1 MLTLQSLFGL
11 CVIVGITWLLSENR
25 PQIPWRTVLIGFAM
39 QFLLALLLIKLP
51 FTQSI
56 FTGLN
61 QLVLV
66 LDQATTTGTSFV
78 FGYLGGGDT
87 PFVVSEPA
95 NTFIFAFKALPL
107 IIVVSAISAL
117 LFYWRVLPWIVK
129 QLARLLSRSMG
140 IGGALG
146 LGAAANIFVGMIEA
160 PLFIRPYLAKL
171 SRAELFALMTTGMA
185 TIAGTMMVLYASI
198 LSGIR
203 EDALGQILSASV
215 ISIPAALII
224 ALILVPQE
232 KKSIVPEV
240 ETEIRSEAS
249 SSMDAITRGTLDG
262 VKLLINVVAMLIV
275 FVALVA
281 LVNIVLTLLPNVN
294 GESITLQRILGL
306 VFAPL
311 VWLMGIPADEIF
323 TAGSLMGIKTIL
335 NEFLAYLQLVALP
348 KNSLSARSEMIMI
361 YALCGF
367 ANFGSLGIM
376 LGGIGTMVPERRTE
390 IAGLGLKS
398 ILAGTLATMM
408 TGAFVGILI

>member
-1 MLTLQSLFGL
+1 LLTLQSLFGL

-376 LGGIGTMVPERRTE
+376 LGGMGTLVPERRTE

-408 TGAFVGILI
+408 TGTFVGILI

>member
-1 MLTLQSLFGL
+1 MLLTLQSLFGL
-11 CVIVGITWLLSENR
+11 GVILGLTWLLSENR
-25 PQIPWRTVLIGFAM
+25 QQIPWRTVVIGFGL
-39 QFLLALLLIKLP
+39 QFLLAIVLVKLP

-61 QLVLV
+61 KIVLI
-66 LDQATTTGTSFV
+66 LDQATTAGTSFV
-78 FGYLGGGDT
+78 FGYLGGGEA
-87 PFVVSEPA
+87 PFALTNPA
-95 NTFIFAFKALPL
+95 NSFIFAFKALPL
-107 IIVVSAISAL
+107 IIVVSALSAL
-117 LFYWRVLPWIVK
+117 LFYWRILPWIVK

-160 PLFIRPYLAKL
+160 PLFIRPYLARL

-198 LSGIR
+198 LADIR
-203 EDALGQILSASV
+203 ADALGQILSASV
-215 ISIPAALII
+215 ISIPAALVV
-224 ALILVPQE
+224 ALILVPQKE
-232 KKSIVPEV
+232 KNDDNEAV
-240 ETEIRSEAS
+240 IRSEAS
-249 SSMDAITRGTLDG
+249 SAMDAITRGTLDG
-262 VKLLINVVAMLIV
+262 VKLLINVIAMLIV

-281 LVNIVLTLLPNVN
+281 LINIALAWIPDVN
-294 GESITLQRILGL
+294 GQPVTLQRILGL

-311 VWLMGIPADEIF
+311 VWLMGIPSDEVL

-335 NEFLAYLQLVALP
+335 NEFLAYLQLAALP
-348 KNSLSARSEMIMI
+348 ADALSPRSEMIML

-408 TGAFVGILI
+408 TGAFVGILY

>member
-1 MLTLQSLFGL
+1 MLLTLQSLFGL
-11 CVIVGITWLLSENR
+11 CVIVGITWVLSENR
-25 PQIPWRTVLIGFAM
+25 QQIPWRTVFIGFGL

-66 LDQATTTGTSFV
+66 LDRATTTGTSLV
-78 FGYLGGGDT
+78 FGYLGGGET

-198 LSGIR
+198 LSDIR
-203 EDALGQILSASV
+203 EDAFGQILSASV
-215 ISIPAALII
+215 ISVPAALVI
-224 ALILVPQE
+224 ALILVPE
-232 KKSIVPEV
+232 KEKGIAE
-240 ETEIRSEAS
+240 EAEIRSEAT

-262 VKLLINVVAMLIV
+262 VKLLINVIAMLIV

-281 LVNIVLTLLPNVN
+281 LVNIILAMLPEIN
-294 GESITLQRILGL
+294 GEPITLQRILGL

-311 VWLMGIPADEIF
+311 VWLMGIPADEVF

-348 KNSLSARSEMIMI
+348 ENSLSARSEMIMI

-376 LGGIGTMVPERRTE
+376 LGGMGTMVPERRTE

-408 TGAFVGILI
+408 TGTFVGILI

>member
-1 MLTLQSLFGL
+1 LTLQSLFGL
-11 CVIVGITWLLSENR
+11 CVIIGITWLLSENR

-39 QFLLALLLIKLP
+39 QFLLAVLLIKLP

-61 QLVLV
+61 QLVLT

-129 QLARLLSRSMG
+129 QFARLLSRSMG

-215 ISIPAALII
+215 ISIPAAIVI

-232 KKSIVPEV
+232 KQNVAV
-240 ETEIRSEAS
+240 EAEICSEAS

-262 VKLLINVVAMLIV
+262 VKLLINVIAMLIV

-281 LVNIVLTLLPNVN
+281 LLNIVLAVLPEVN
-294 GESITLQRILGL
+294 GEPITLQRILGL

-311 VWLMGIPADEIF
+311 VWLMGIPADEVF

-348 KNSLSARSEMIMI
+348 ENSLSARSEMIMI

-376 LGGIGTMVPERRTE
+376 LGGMGTLVPERRTE

-408 TGAFVGILI
+408 TGTIVGILI

>member
-1 MLTLQSLFGL
+1 MLILQSLFGL
-11 CVIVGITWLLSENR
+11 CVILGITWVLSENR
-25 PQIPWRTVLIGFAM
+25 QQISWRMVLNGLGL
-39 QFLLALLLIKLP
+39 QFLLALILIKLP
-51 FTQSI
+51 ITQSL

-61 QLVLV
+61 QVVLV
-66 LDQATTTGTSFV
+66 LDQATTAGTSFV
-78 FGYLGGGDT
+78 FGYLGGDKP
-87 PFVVSEPA
+87 PFTVA
-95 NTFIFAFKALPL
+95 NPVKLFVFAFKALPL
-107 IIVVSAISAL
+107 IIVVSALSAV
-117 LFYWRVLPWIVK
+117 LFYWRILPWVVK
-129 QLARLLSRSMG
+129 QLARLLSGSMG

-146 LGAAANIFVGMIEA
+146 LGASANIFVGMIEA
-160 PLFIRPYLAKL
+160 PLFIRPYLAKM

-198 LSGIR
+198 LSDIR

-215 ISIPAALII
+215 ISIPAALVI
-224 ALILVPQE
+224 ALMLVPDNM
-232 KKSIVPEV
+232 KSDLEGA
-240 ETEIRSEAS
+240 EIHSEAS

-262 VKLLINVVAMLIV
+262 VKLLINIVAMLIV

-281 LVNIVLTLLPNVN
+281 LINIMLAFLPDIN
-294 GESITLQRILGL
+294 GEPVTLQRILGL

-311 VWLMGIPADEIF
+311 VWLMGIPSNEVF

-335 NEFLAYLQLVALP
+335 NEFLAYLHLVALP
-348 KNSLSARSEMIMI
+348 QGTLSSRSEMIMI

-376 LGGIGTMVPERRTE
+376 LGGMGTMVPERRTE

>member
-1 MLTLQSLFGL
+1 MLVLQSLFGVVAML
-11 CVIVGITWLLSENR
+11 GIAILLSEDR
-25 PQIPWRTVLIGFAM
+25 RRIAWRTVLVGLSV
-39 QFLLALLLIKLP
+39 QLVLALVLVKLP
-51 FTQSI
+51 VSQSL

-61 QLVLV
+61 QVVLV
-66 LDQATTTGTSFV
+66 LDKATTAGTSFV
-78 FGYLGGGDT
+78 FGYLGGDAF
-87 PFVVSEPA
+87 PFEVSDPSK
-95 NTFIFAFKALPL
+95 TFVLAFKALPL
-107 IIVVSAISAL
+107 VIVVSALSAL
-117 LFYWRVLPWIVK
+117 LFYWRVLPWVVR

-203 EDALGQILSASV
+203 DDALGQILSASV
-215 ISIPAALII
+215 ISIPAALVI
-224 ALILVPQE
+224 ALVLVPGNGE
-232 KKSIVPEV
+232 DTAAGAELV
-240 ETEIRSEAS
+240 SEAS
-249 SSMDAITRGTLDG
+249 SAMDAITRGTLQG
-262 VKLLINVVAMLIV
+262 VTLVINIVAMLIV

-281 LVNIVLTLLPNVN
+281 LVNLLLGLLPEVG
-294 GESITLQRILGL
+294 GEPVSLQRLLGVL
-306 VFAPL
+306 FAPL
-311 VWLMGIPADEIF
+311 VWLMGIPLDEAL
-323 TAGSLMGIKTIL
+323 TAGSLMGVKTIL
-335 NEFLAYLQLVALP
+335 NEFLAYLDLAALP
-348 KNSLSARSEMIMI
+348 AQALSERSEIIMV

-376 LGGIGTMVPERRTE
+376 LGGMGTMVPERRAE
-390 IAGLGLKS
+390 IAALGLKS

>member
-1 MLTLQSLFGL
+1 MLLTLQSLFGL
-11 CVIVGITWLLSENR
+11 LVIVGITWLLSENR
-25 PQIPWRTVLIGFAM
+25 PQIPWRTVFIGFGL

-61 QLVLV
+61 QVVLV
-66 LDQATTTGTSFV
+66 LDRATTAGTTFV
-78 FGYLGGGDT
+78 FGYLGGGEA
-87 PFVVSEPA
+87 PFTLSDPA

-117 LFYWRVLPWIVK
+117 LFYWRILPWIVK

-146 LGAAANIFVGMIEA
+146 LGATVNIFVGMIEA
-160 PLFIRPYLAKL
+160 PLFIRPYLTKL
-171 SRAELFALMTTGMA
+171 SRSELFALMTTGMA

-215 ISIPAALII
+215 ISIPAALVI
-224 ALILVPQE
+224 ALILVPE
-232 KKSIVPEV
+232 KEQGITNEA
-240 ETEIRSEAS
+240 EICSEAT

-262 VKLLINVVAMLIV
+262 VKLLINIVAMLIV
-275 FVALVA
+275 FLALVA
-281 LVNIVLTLLPNVN
+281 LVNIFLALFPDVN
-294 GESITLQRILGL
+294 GEPITLQRILGL

-311 VWLMGIPADEIF
+311 VWLMGIPANEIF
-323 TAGSLMGIKTIL
+323 AAGSLMGIKTIL

-348 KNSLSARSEMIMI
+348 KGSLSARSEMIMI

-376 LGGIGTMVPERRTE
+376 LGGMGTMVPERRTE
-390 IAGLGLKS
+390 IAGLGFKS

-408 TGAFVGILI
+408 TGAFVGVLV

>member
-1 MLTLQSLFGL
+1 LLAIQSLAGL
-11 CVIVGITWLLSENR
+11 LVMLSISWLLSEDR
-25 PQIPWRTVLIGFAM
+25 RQIPWRTVLIGLAM
-39 QFLLALLLIKLP
+39 QFLLAVLLIKLP

-66 LDQATTTGTSFV
+66 LDQATTAGTSFV
-78 FGYLGGGDT
+78 FGYLGGGEP
-87 PFVVSEPA
+87 PFALSDPA

-107 IIVVSAISAL
+107 IIVVSALSAL

-146 LGAAANIFVGMIEA
+146 LGAVANIFVGMIEA

-171 SRAELFALMTTGMA
+171 SRAELFILMTTGMA

-215 ISIPAALII
+215 ISIPAALVI
-224 ALILVPQE
+224 AMILVPE
-232 KKSIVPEV
+232 SGKGFAEDV
-240 ETEIRSEAS
+240 EIRSEAS
-249 SSMDAITRGTLDG
+249 NSMDAITQGTLEG

-275 FVALVA
+275 FIALVA
-281 LVNIVLTLLPNVN
+281 LVNILLALLPELN
-294 GESITLQRILGL
+294 GEPITLQRILGIL
-306 VFAPL
+306 FAPL
-311 VWLMGIPADEIF
+311 VWLMGIPANEIF
-323 TAGSLMGIKTIL
+323 VAGSLMGIKTIL
-335 NEFLAYLQLVALP
+335 NEFLAYLQLVSLP
-348 KNSLSARSEMIMI
+348 EGTLSSRSEMIMI

-376 LGGIGTMVPERRTE
+376 LGGMGTMIPDRRTE
-390 IAGLGLKS
+390 IAALGLKS

-408 TGAFVGILI
+408 TGAFVGLLV

>member
-1 MLTLQSLFGL
+1 LLTLQSLFGL

-25 PQIPWRTVLIGFAM
+25 AQIPWRTVLIGFAM
-39 QFLLALLLIKLP
+39 QFLLAVLLIKLP

-56 FTGLN
+56 FTDLN

-66 LDQATTTGTSFV
+66 LDQATATGTSFV

-215 ISIPAALII
+215 ISIPAALVI

-232 KKSIVPEV
+232 KQNVAV
-240 ETEIRSEAS
+240 EAEIRSEAS

-281 LVNIVLTLLPNVN
+281 LVNIILAMLPEIN
-294 GESITLQRILGL
+294 GEPITLQRILG
-306 VFAPL
+306 VMFAPL
-311 VWLMGIPADEIF
+311 VWLMGIPADEVF

-348 KNSLSARSEMIMI
+348 ENSLSARSEMIMI

>member
-129 QLARLLSRSMG
+129 QFARLLSRSMG

-376 LGGIGTMVPERRTE
+376 LGGMGTLVPERRTE

-408 TGAFVGILI
+408 TGTFVGILI

>member
-1 MLTLQSLFGL
+1 LLALQSLFGL
-11 CVIVGITWLLSENR
+11 LVIVGITWLLSENR
-25 PQIPWRTVLIGFAM
+25 RQIPWRTVLIGFGL

-61 QLVLV
+61 QIVLV
-66 LDQATTTGTSFV
+66 LDQATTAGTSFV
-78 FGYLGGGDT
+78 FGYLGGGES
-87 PFVVSEPA
+87 PFTVSNPA
-95 NTFIFAFKALPL
+95 KTFIFAFKALPL
-107 IIVVSAISAL
+107 IIVVSALSAL

-129 QLARLLSRSMG
+129 QLARLLMRSMG

-171 SRAELFALMTTGMA
+171 NRAELFALMTTGMA

-215 ISIPAALII
+215 ISIPAALVI
-224 ALILVPQE
+224 ALILVPE
-232 KKSIVPEV
+232 KEKGAAE
-240 ETEIRSEAS
+240 EAEIRSEAS

-281 LVNIVLTLLPNVN
+281 LVNILLALLPDVN
-294 GESITLQRILGL
+294 GEPITSQRILGL

-311 VWLMGIPADEIF
+311 VWLMGIPADEVF
-323 TAGSLMGIKTIL
+323 AAGSLMGIKTIL

-348 KNSLSARSEMIMI
+348 EGTLSARSEMIMI

-376 LGGIGTMVPERRTE
+376 LGGMGTMVPERRTE

-408 TGAFVGILI
+408 TGAFVGVLV

>member
-39 QFLLALLLIKLP
+39 QFLLAVLLIKLP

-66 LDQATTTGTSFV
+66 LDQATATGTSFV

-87 PFVVSEPA
+87 PFVISEPA

-129 QLARLLSRSMG
+129 QFARLLSRSMG

-215 ISIPAALII
+215 ISIPAALVI

-232 KKSIVPEV
+232 KQNVAV
-240 ETEIRSEAS
+240 EAEIRSEAS

-262 VKLLINVVAMLIV
+262 VKLLINVIAMLIV

-281 LVNIVLTLLPNVN
+281 LVNIILAMLPEINA
-294 GESITLQRILGL
+294 EPITLQRILGL

-311 VWLMGIPADEIF
+311 VWLMGIPADEVF

-348 KNSLSARSEMIMI
+348 ENSLSVRSEMIMI

-376 LGGIGTMVPERRTE
+376 LGGMGTLVPERRTE

-408 TGAFVGILI
+408 TGTIVGILI

>member
-1 MLTLQSLFGL
+1 
-11 CVIVGITWLLSENR
+11 
-25 PQIPWRTVLIGFAM
+25 
-39 QFLLALLLIKLP
+39 
-51 FTQSI
+51 
-56 FTGLN
+56 
-61 QLVLV
+61 
-66 LDQATTTGTSFV
+66 
-78 FGYLGGGDT
+78 
-87 PFVVSEPA
+87 
-95 NTFIFAFKALPL
+95 
-107 IIVVSAISAL
+107 
-117 LFYWRVLPWIVK
+117 
-129 QLARLLSRSMG
+129 
-140 IGGALG
+140 
-146 LGAAANIFVGMIEA
+146 
-160 PLFIRPYLAKL
+160 
-171 SRAELFALMTTGMA
+171 
-185 TIAGTMMVLYASI
+185 MVLYASI

-311 VWLMGIPADEIF
+311 VWLMGIPADEVF

-348 KNSLSARSEMIMI
+348 ENSLSARSEMIMI

-376 LGGIGTMVPERRTE
+376 LGGMGTLVPERRTE

-408 TGAFVGILI
+408 TGTFVGILI

>member
-1 MLTLQSLFGL
+1 LLTLQSLFGL
-11 CVIVGITWLLSENR
+11 CIIVGITWLLSENR

-39 QFLLALLLIKLP
+39 QFLLAVLLIKLP

-66 LDQATTTGTSFV
+66 LDQATATGTSFV

-87 PFVVSEPA
+87 PFVISEPA

-117 LFYWRVLPWIVK
+117 LFYWRVLPWIVR
-129 QLARLLSRSMG
+129 QFARLLSRSMG

-215 ISIPAALII
+215 ISIPAALVI

-232 KKSIVPEV
+232 KQNLAV
-240 ETEIRSEAS
+240 EAEIRSEAS

-262 VKLLINVVAMLIV
+262 VKLLINVIAMLIV

-281 LVNIVLTLLPNVN
+281 LLNIVLAVFPEVN
-294 GESITLQRILGL
+294 GEPVTLQRILGL

-311 VWLMGIPADEIF
+311 VWLMGIPADEVF

-348 KNSLSARSEMIMI
+348 ENSLSVRSEMIMI

-376 LGGIGTMVPERRTE
+376 LGGMGTLVPERRTE

-408 TGAFVGILI
+408 TGTFVGILI

>member
-1 MLTLQSLFGL
+1 VLQSLFGVVAML
-11 CVIVGITWLLSENR
+11 GIAILLSEDR
-25 PQIPWRTVLIGFAM
+25 RRIAWRTVLVGLSL
-39 QFLLALLLIKLP
+39 QLVLALVLVKLP
-51 FTQSI
+51 VSQSL

-61 QLVLV
+61 QVVLV
-66 LDQATTTGTSFV
+66 LDKATTAGTSFV
-78 FGYLGGGDT
+78 FGYLGGDAF
-87 PFVVSEPA
+87 PFEVSDPSK
-95 NTFIFAFKALPL
+95 TFVLAFKALPL
-107 IIVVSAISAL
+107 VIVVSALSAL
-117 LFYWRVLPWIVK
+117 LFYWRVLPWVVR

-203 EDALGQILSASV
+203 DDALGQILSASV
-215 ISIPAALII
+215 ISIPAALVI
-224 ALILVPQE
+224 ALVLVPGNGE
-232 KKSIVPEV
+232 DTAAGAEL
-240 ETEIRSEAS
+240 ESEAS
-249 SSMDAITRGTLDG
+249 SAMDAITRGTLQG
-262 VKLLINVVAMLIV
+262 ITLVINIVAMLIV

-281 LVNIVLTLLPNVN
+281 LVNLLLGLLPEVG
-294 GESITLQRILGL
+294 GEPVSLQRLLGVL
-306 VFAPL
+306 FAPL
-311 VWLMGIPADEIF
+311 VWLMGIPLDEAL
-323 TAGSLMGIKTIL
+323 TAGSLMGVKTIL
-335 NEFLAYLQLVALP
+335 NEFLAYLDLAALP
-348 KNSLSARSEMIMI
+348 AQALSERSEIIMV

-376 LGGIGTMVPERRTE
+376 LGGMGTMVPERRAE
-390 IAGLGLKS
+390 IAALGLKS

>member
-1 MLTLQSLFGL
+1 MLILQSLFGL
-11 CVIVGITWLLSENR
+11 CVIVGISWLLSENR
-25 PQIPWRTVLIGFAM
+25 QYIPWRTVAIGLGL
-39 QFLLALLLIKLP
+39 QFLLALVLIKLP
-51 FTQSI
+51 FSQSV

-61 QLVLV
+61 QVVLV
-66 LDQATTTGTSFV
+66 LDQATTAGTAFV
-78 FGYLGGGDT
+78 FGYLGGGEP
-87 PFVVSEPA
+87 PFIQSNPA
-95 NTFIFAFKALPL
+95 NSFIIAFKALPL
-107 IIVVSAISAL
+107 IIVVSALSSL

-129 QLARLLSRSMG
+129 RLALLLTRSMG

-160 PLFIRPYLAKL
+160 PLLIRPYLGKL
-171 SRAELFALMTTGMA
+171 NRAELFALMSTGMA

-215 ISIPAALII
+215 ISIPAALVI
-224 ALILVPQE
+224 ALILVPGKAKGIAE
-232 KKSIVPEV
+232 EA
-240 ETEIRSEAS
+240 EIQSEAS
-249 SSMDAITRGTLDG
+249 SSMDAITRGALDG

-281 LVNIVLTLLPNVN
+281 LINIFLALLPDIN
-294 GESITLQRILGL
+294 GEPITLQRILGL
-306 VFAPL
+306 LFAPL
-311 VWLMGIPADEIF
+311 VWMMGIPADEVLA
-323 TAGSLMGIKTIL
+323 AGSLMGIKTIL

-348 KNSLSARSEMIMI
+348 KGSLSARSEMIMI

-376 LGGIGTMVPERRTE
+376 LGGMGTMVPQRRTE

-408 TGAFVGILI
+408 TGAYVGILV